1 MSTPSLPRRSAGTTP
16 ATALDPYRRA
26 VRRHPW
32 VVAIV
37 ALVTVALAVAWTQT
51 RSRDYETTA
60 QILVTPQSDS
70 TATAGLP
77 ILTESVD
84 PTGTLSTA
92 ATMLTSPDAARAA
105 AQKLGDG
112 ATTDGVREAVSIAPQ
127 GNSQVV
133 LVTATANDPAVAA
146 RVANAYADAALS
158 TRRTTLHRQVAEKL
172 DGVQARQRALDDP
185 TSAAAVALADQA
197 NALQAISEG
206 QDPNF
211 SLLQAAPVP
220 TGASGTS
227 TALVVVLSLF
237 VGLALGI
244 GAALA
249 LEQIDRRVR
258 DEQELAELTPLPV
271 LARVPVDRR
280 HHHDAAVPPPGATEA
295 LRALQIQLEARG
307 RDSRAVVVT
316 SASEGDGKTTT
327 TLALAHTLASA
338 GRRVVLLD
346 FDLRKSEIG
355 ERLGVRSD
363 LLRMLRQDGKLEDVL
378 ARVDGVRNLRVLSAP
393 PVGDAGALFQAYS
406 RRLPE
411 LIEQAR
417 EYADFV
423 LIDTPPLGRVADA
436 LRIAARADDL
446 LLVARPGHTDRR
458 ELALAQETL
467 HQLGIIPTGLIV
479 VGGSRRVPGYYGFTG
494 GDAYALMGLPSGD
507 APGGEPDAEPAVD
520 VRATARSAVSG

>member
-1 MSTPSLPRRSAGTTP
+1 MSTPSLPRRPLGAAP

-32 VVAIV
+32 LVAIIT
-37 ALVTVALAVAWTQT
+37 LVTVAVAVAWTTT
-51 RSRDYETTA
+51 RAHEYTTTA
-60 QILVTPQSDS
+60 QILFTPQAEDP
-70 TATAGLP
+70 AIAGLP
-77 ILTESVD
+77 ILTDSVD
-84 PTGTLSTA
+84 PTRTLSTA
-92 ATMLTSPDAARAA
+92 STMLTSPRAA
-105 AQKLGDG
+105 QLAAQRLGGGITVD
-112 ATTDGVREAVSIAPQ
+112 DIREKVTVEPQ
-127 GNSQVV
+127 GNSNIPGI
-133 LVTATANDPAVAA
+133 TATADSPAAAA
-146 RVANAYADAALS
+146 RIANAYADAALS
-158 TRRTTLHRQVAEKL
+158 TRRATLQRQVAAKL
-172 DGVQARQRALDDP
+172 AGIQARERGLDP
-185 TSAAAVALADQA
+185 NSAAAGALADQIST
-197 NALQAISEG
+197 LQAISDG

-220 TGASGTS
+220 TDASGTS
-227 TALVVVLSLF
+227 TAFIVVLSVL
-237 VGLALGI
+237 VGLALGV
-244 GAALA
+244 AAA
-249 LEQIDRRVR
+249 IAVEQVDRRVR
-258 DEQELAELTPLPV
+258 DEEELTELTPLPV

-280 HHHDAAVPPPGATEA
+280 HGGDPAAPPAGATEA

-307 RDSRAVVVT
+307 RDTRAVVLT

-327 TLALAHTLASA
+327 AIALARTLVSA

-363 LLRMLRQDGKLEDVL
+363 LLRMLRKDGSLEDVL
-378 ARVDGVRNLRVLSAP
+378 VRVDGIRNLRVLSAP

-411 LIEQAR
+411 LIEHAR
-417 EYADFV
+417 AYADFV

-436 LRIAARADDL
+436 LRLAARADDL

-467 HQLGIIPTGLIV
+467 QQLGIIPTGLIL

-494 GDAYALMGLPSGD
+494 GDPYAALGLRPTDTEAEILG
-507 APGGEPDAEPAVD
+507 AEPDPTVQAA
-520 VRATARSAVSG
+520 ARSAVTG